1 LREEGAACDL
11 RHLLR
16 LPEREIAHEADL
28 PHQLGGRRRALLE
41 PQLLI
46 TGAGLPG
53 IPGNLK
59 VAVDQATN
67 QIYLIYQDYHDG
79 NGGVRVLRVADA
91 GDHFVVQGRTTVK
104 TDPADQFFPFV
115 SVAPNGR
122 VDVCYQDKGY
132 LPGNSLI
139 FTTSGFSTD
148 HALSFTNQQ
157 VTTVAPTTRSTRS
170 SSATAFP
177 EATATRRRSSSRT

>member
-1 LREEGAACDL
+1 MRAPKKFDC
-11 RHLLR
+11 
-16 LPEREIAHEADL
+16 ERKE
-28 PHQLGGRRRALLE
+28 RRAIYVTYFGYPSAKSPMRRIYLTKSADGGAHFSE

-67 QIYLIYQDYHDG
+67 QIYLTYQDYDDG
-79 NGGVRVLRVADA
+79 NGEVRVLRVADA

-122 VDVCYQDKGY
+122 VYVCYQDKG
-132 LPGNSLI
+132 
-139 FTTSGFSTD
+139 
-148 HALSFTNQQ
+148 
-157 VTTVAPTTRSTRS
+157 
-170 SSATAFP
+170 
-177 EATATRRRSSSRT
+177 